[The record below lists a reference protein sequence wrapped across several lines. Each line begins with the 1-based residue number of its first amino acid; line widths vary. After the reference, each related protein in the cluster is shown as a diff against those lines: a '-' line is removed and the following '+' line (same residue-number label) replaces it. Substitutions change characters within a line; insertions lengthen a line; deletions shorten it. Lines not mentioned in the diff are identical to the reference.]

1 MTVSNDLYLTQR
13 SATDSSGQSG
23 SSSARLRPSQI
34 ADRRSNRS
42 CVSLVGGRGSSE
54 EIFDMRLVIMD
65 LIMIMI
71 WSWIWSWSW
80 SEHGSD
86 LLVKP
91 EDEEQHFQ
99 VFEGMVVLGGW
110 RLMMWKRSVGG
121 LWNMWKK
128 GHDRTWRQWFTKDSF
143 EFDDETSFEDQTP
156 LKRCQCPGDHLR
168 EWKCHNI
175 DANLSKSIQLLQ
187 HVNKSSLFF
196 LKHYNEGD
204 YLNN

>member
-1 MTVSNDLYLTQR
+1 MQRWLSQITCIWLRDLRLAHWVKVVPHQPVWDQVRSPTVDQIGAAYRLWGAVDHLRKYLTWVWW
-13 SATDSSGQSG
+13 T
-23 SSSARLRPSQI
+23 
-34 ADRRSNRS
+34 
-42 CVSLVGGRGSSE
+42 
-54 EIFDMRLVIMD
+54 
-65 LIMIMI
+65 
-71 WSWIWSWSW
+71 WIWSS
-80 SEHGSD
+80 
-86 LLVKP
+86 VKP

-99 VFEGMVVLGGW
+99 VFEGMVVPGGW

-156 LKRCQCPGDHLR
+156 LKMCQCPGDHLR

-175 DANLSKSIQLLQ
+175 DANSSKSIQLLQ